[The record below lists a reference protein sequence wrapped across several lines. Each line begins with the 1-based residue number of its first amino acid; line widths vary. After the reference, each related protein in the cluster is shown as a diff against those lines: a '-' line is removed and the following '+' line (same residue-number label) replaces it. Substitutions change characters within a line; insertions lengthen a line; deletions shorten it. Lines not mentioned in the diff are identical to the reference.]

1 MPLIVKNL
9 VLRGNEPAPTQQ
21 VAQPVA
27 QPAPPPVVQQTRPR
41 VRERAKSS
49 TDVQVKPG
57 EPAVIVN
64 GKAKKISKKSA
75 FLLDMLSLDD

>member
-9 VLRGNEPAPTQQ
+9 VLRGNQAQEPAPQPQPQ
-21 VAQPVA
+21 VVEQPK
-27 QPAPPPVVQQTRPR
+27 PK
-41 VRERAKSS
+41 VRERTAPVAKSAL
-49 TDVQVKPG
+49 KPD